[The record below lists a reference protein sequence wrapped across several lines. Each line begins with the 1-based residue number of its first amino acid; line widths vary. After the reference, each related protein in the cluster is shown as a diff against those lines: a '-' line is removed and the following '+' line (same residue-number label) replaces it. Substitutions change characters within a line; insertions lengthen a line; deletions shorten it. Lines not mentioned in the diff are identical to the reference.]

1 VTRRAVLCLTLLASL
16 ALPGLAHANAYRD
29 VLAAYQ
35 HDGSVPACQFS
46 SRKLSAAIKEEDTY
60 DAQYFADF
68 TNSIEVALEAQA
80 SGQCSAG
87 GSHGLLA
94 PSPTRGAGGSASAGG
109 AGANQRL
116 GSLTAASG
124 SGLPA
129 PIVLMGL
136 IALVAGLVGAGA
148 GLARWGGWDP
158 AWVTTW
164 RHGVGEAGYRLN
176 AIRADIAD
184 WRRSGRRRPSV

>member
-1 VTRRAVLCLTLLASL
+1 MTRRAVLYLTVLASL
-16 ALPGLAHANAYRD
+16 VWPSAAGADAYRD

-35 HDGSVPACQFS
+35 HHGAVPACQFS
-46 SRKLSAAIKEEDTY
+46 SRTLSAAIKEEDTY

-68 TNSIEVALEAQA
+68 TNSIESALESQA

-87 GSHGLLA
+87 GSQGAPA
-94 PSPTRGAGGSASAGG
+94 PSPTAGAGGPPSP
-109 AGANQRL
+109 GANQRL
-116 GSLTAASG
+116 GSLTAATG

-136 IALVAGLVGAGA
+136 IALLAGLIGAGV

-158 AWVTTW
+158 AWASAW
-164 RHGVGEAGYRLN
+164 RHGLGEAGYRLN
-176 AIRADIAD
+176 AIRADFTD